1 MFLLCGKERIFF
13 WCTEIGFWQTNLPL
27 YRAESF
33 VPNLLII
40 RDQIPR
46 CKRRQTYQKY
56 KVAKNLSG
64 LFKWLY
70 AKMDILWT
78 EHCARSVLFTVYTF
92 ATIFLNTRG
101 NIFPHVQFHFLVRP
115 SFPTC
120 AVPVLIF
127 ELSVPIFPHVQFHPN
142 MHCPILPHVQF
153 QQKYELATL
162 GSCTVETPFNKRQFH
177 KN

>member
-1 MFLLCGKERIFF
+1 MKY
-13 WCTEIGFWQTNLPL
+13 L
-27 YRAESF
+27 YWSDEVGVF
-33 VPNLLII
+33 CF
-40 RDQIPR
+40 Q
-46 CKRRQTYQKY
+46 
-56 KVAKNLSG
+56 
-64 LFKWLY
+64 
-70 AKMDILWT
+70 
-78 EHCARSVLFTVYTF
+78 
-92 ATIFLNTRG
+92 IFLGRFLKFRHFQNVFMTSSFLPNHEQKIVRISGGKRG

-153 QQKYELATL
+153 QQEYELATL